1 MQIIIQSQ
9 LVCTFGSTTT
19 NHAGRNSLCEHGI
32 CFIARAISQPTCLML
47 VCLNISL
54 SDLSKEREIM
64 IDVGFNGFYCSVY
77 VLGMNCDVNI
87 L

>member
-1 MQIIIQSQ
+1 
-9 LVCTFGSTTT
+9 
-19 NHAGRNSLCEHGI
+19 
-32 CFIARAISQPTCLML
+32 ML
-47 VCLNISL
+47 VCLNLSL

-64 IDVGFNGFYCSVY
+64 IDVGSNGFYCSVY